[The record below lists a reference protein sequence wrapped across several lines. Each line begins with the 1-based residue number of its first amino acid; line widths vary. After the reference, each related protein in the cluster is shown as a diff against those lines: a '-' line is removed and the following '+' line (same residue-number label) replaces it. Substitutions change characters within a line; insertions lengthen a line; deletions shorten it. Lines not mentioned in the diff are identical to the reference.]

1 MGDNPDSN
9 WLADYRPQ
17 LRISEVGK
25 LVAIGDGIARIE
37 GLPSAAMDEI
47 LRFADGSEALVFDL
61 GSKRIGAILLNQ
73 REGLA
78 AGSSAQLTG
87 RRLDIGVGDGFLGR
101 VVDPLGHP
109 LDGGLPVEFSRRRAL
124 EVSSPPITARDFVER
139 PLLSGNKM
147 VDTMI
152 PIGKGQRQLIIG
164 DAGTGKSSLAL
175 DTIIAQ
181 QGRDV
186 LCVYVLISQKRS
198 AVVATIETL
207 RQAGVLDISC
217 VVVAEATTTPGLKYL
232 APFAGCA
239 LAEEWM
245 GAGRDVL
252 IVYDDL
258 TTHARAYREL
268 SLLLRRPPGREAY
281 PGDIFYLHSRLLE
294 RSTCLAARLGGGSMT
309 ALPIVETEQGEIS
322 AYIPT
327 NLISITDG
335 QIYLDPALYARGF
348 LPAIDITRSVSR
360 IGGKAQV
367 PAIKSE
373 AGRMKLDFLQFLEL
387 EVFTRFGSRLEASV
401 EAKIKRGRL
410 LRELLK
416 QDRLSPLSPE
426 QHMAWLVAF
435 NEGLFDGL
443 EGMAIHAKLDK
454 LLQRAA
460 TDSPALSVG
469 PEAWRTAVAGWL
481 QEKMQERTEE
491 RTQERGDEPAA

>member
-1 MGDNPDSN
+1 LPDELARP
-9 WLADYRPQ
+9 WLAGYCPQ
-17 LRISEVGK
+17 LRISEIGK
-25 LVAIGDGIARIE
+25 LVSIGDGIARIE

-61 GSKRIGAILLNQ
+61 GSKRIGAILLDQ
-73 REGLA
+73 KEGLA
-78 AGSSAQLTG
+78 AGASAQLTG
-87 RRLDIGVGDGFLGR
+87 RRLDIGVGDAFLGR

-109 LDGGLPVEFSRRRAL
+109 LDGAPHPRCSRRRAL
-124 EVSSPPITARDFVER
+124 EIASPPITARDFVAR

-147 VDTMI
+147 IDTMI

-164 DAGTGKSSLAL
+164 DVGTGKSSLAL
-175 DTIIAQ
+175 DTLAAQ
-181 QGRDV
+181 KWRDV

-207 RQAGVLDISC
+207 RQAGVLDITC
-217 VVVAEATTTPGLKYL
+217 VVVAEAATTPGLKFL

-245 GAGRDVL
+245 WAGRDVL
-252 IVYDDL
+252 VVYDDL

-294 RSTCLAARLGGGSMT
+294 RSTCLSAAHGGGSMT

-360 IGGKAQV
+360 IGGKAQL
-367 PAIKSE
+367 PAIKAE

-401 EAKIKRGRL
+401 EAKIRRGRL

-416 QDRLSPLSPE
+416 QERLAPLSPA
-426 QHMAWLVAF
+426 QQMAWLVAYADGCF
-435 NEGLFDGL
+435 DALVGGAVQTRLASLLHQAAPGGPGL
-443 EGMAIHAKLDK
+443 
-454 LLQRAA
+454 AA
-460 TDSPALSVG
+460 GRD
-469 PEAWRTAVAGWL
+469 AWRDAVAGWL
-481 QEKMQERTEE
+481 REAS
-491 RTQERGDEPAA
+491 DEPAA

>member
-1 MGDNPDSN
+1 MSSDHPALNTGDLRSQ
-9 WLADYRPQ
+9 WLADYQPQ
-17 LRISEVGK
+17 LRISEIGK
-25 LVAIGDGIARIE
+25 LAAIGDGIAWIE
-37 GLPSAAMDEI
+37 GLPSAAMDQI
-47 LRFADGSEALVFDL
+47 LRFENGSEALVFHL
-61 GSKRIGAILLNQ
+61 GSKRIGAILLGQ
-73 REGLA
+73 EDGLA
-78 AGSSAQLTG
+78 AGAAAHLTG

-101 VVDPLGHP
+101 VVDPLGNP
-109 LDGGLPVEFSRRRAL
+109 LDGGPQPQFSRRRPL
-124 EVSSPPITARDFVER
+124 EVSSPPITARDFVRR
-139 PLLSGNKM
+139 PLLSGSKM

-164 DAGTGKSSLAL
+164 DVGTGKSSLAM

-181 QGRDV
+181 KGSDV

-207 RQAGVLDISC
+207 RRAGVLDISC
-217 VVVAEATTTPGLKYL
+217 VVVAEATTTPGLKFL

-245 GAGRDVL
+245 WSGRDVL
-252 IVYDDL
+252 VVYDDL

-281 PGDIFYLHSRLLE
+281 PGDIFYLHARLLE
-294 RSTCLAARLGGGSMT
+294 RSTCLAARYGSGSMT
-309 ALPIVETEQGEIS
+309 ALPIVETEQGEIA

-360 IGGKAQV
+360 IGGKAQL
-367 PAIKSE
+367 PAIKAE

-387 EVFTRFGSRLEASV
+387 EVFTRFGSRLEAGV
-401 EAKIKRGRL
+401 DAKIRRGRL

-416 QDRLSPLSPE
+416 QERLAPLSPE
-426 QHMAWLVAF
+426 QQLAWLVAY
-435 NEGLFDGL
+435 NEGAFDALAGAAVQARLARLLHKAAAGGPGL
-443 EGMAIHAKLDK
+443 
-454 LLQRAA
+454 AA
-460 TDSPALSVG
+460 GRD
-469 PEAWRTAVAGWL
+469 AWREAVAGWL
-481 QEKMQERTEE
+481 HEA
-491 RTQERGDEPAA
+491 GDEPPA

>member
-1 MGDNPDSN
+1 LITDPSALNAGGLRSQ
-9 WLADYRPQ
+9 WLAGYQPQ
-17 LRISEVGK
+17 LRISEIGK
-25 LVAIGDGIARIE
+25 LAAIGDGIAWIE
-37 GLPSAAMDEI
+37 GLPSAAMDQI
-47 LRFADGSEALVFDL
+47 LRFENGSEALVFHL
-61 GSKRIGAILLNQ
+61 GSKRIGAILLGQ
-73 REGLA
+73 EEGLA
-78 AGSSAQLTG
+78 AGAAAHLTG

-101 VVDPLGHP
+101 VVDPLGNP
-109 LDGGLPVEFSRRRAL
+109 LDGGPQPKFTRRRAL
-124 EVSSPPITARDFVER
+124 EVPSPPITARDFVRR
-139 PLLSGNKM
+139 PLLSGSKM

-164 DAGTGKSSLAL
+164 DAGTGKSSLAM

-181 QGRDV
+181 KGRDV

-217 VVVAEATTTPGLKYL
+217 VVVAEATTTPGLKFL

-245 GAGRDVL
+245 WGGRDVL
-252 IVYDDL
+252 VVYDDL

-281 PGDIFYLHSRLLE
+281 PGDIFYLHARLLE
-294 RSTCLAARLGGGSMT
+294 RSTCLASRYGSGSMT
-309 ALPIVETEQGEIS
+309 ALPIVETEQGEIA

-360 IGGKAQV
+360 IGGKAQL
-367 PAIKSE
+367 PAIKAE

-387 EVFTRFGSRLEASV
+387 EVFTRFGSRLEAGV
-401 EAKIKRGRL
+401 DAKIQRGRL

-416 QDRLSPLSPE
+416 QERLAPLSPE
-426 QHMAWLVAF
+426 QHLAWLVAY
-435 NEGLFDGL
+435 NEGAFDALAGEAVQGRLARLLHQAAAGGPGL
-443 EGMAIHAKLDK
+443 
-454 LLQRAA
+454 AA
-460 TDSPALSVG
+460 GRD
-469 PEAWRTAVAGWL
+469 AWRDAVAGWL
-481 QEKMQERTEE
+481 REA
-491 RTQERGDEPAA
+491 GDEPPA